1 MAKWKIVLIIG
12 ALIVLI
18 VATKVGS
25 ITGAQ
30 DSLKADRVR
39 ANKSAIEQN
48 IRDIVKQVD
57 TDGIIESVERDEGL
71 DGLIDDTGEIGYRVA
86 TSSSKN
92 ICVYVK
98 NNEVIAVRYADNYLY
113 RNGNILKTVNE
124 VNEEYED
131 QNL

>member
-1 MAKWKIVLIIG
+1 MARWKIVLIIG
-12 ALIVLI
+12 TLIALAI
-18 VATKVGS
+18 ATKVGA

-39 ANKSAIEQN
+39 AEKSALEQS

-57 TDGIIESVERDEGL
+57 TDGIFESVERDEGL

-86 TSSSKN
+86 TSSSNN

-98 NNEVIAVRYADNYLY
+98 NDKVIAVRYADHYLY